1 MRYQGIMSLFWRHL
15 FDCWELEDSQLQ
27 VLETI
32 RQVESYR
39 IYKHLELLNLS
50 SKLNELKHHHA
61 QALMLHGVEIL
72 WWRITWG
79 IPAASCKIHINI
91 FIKRVIM
98 FSSIHVTF
106 SLSSTSYAVMSDTFI
121 IILSRGHRI
130 HLLVRSEYN
139 AQSTIKVNDSNE

>member
-1 MRYQGIMSLFWRHL
+1 MRYQGIISLFWRHL

-72 WWRITWG
+72 
-79 IPAASCKIHINI
+79 
-91 FIKRVIM
+91 
-98 FSSIHVTF
+98 
-106 SLSSTSYAVMSDTFI
+106 
-121 IILSRGHRI
+121 
-130 HLLVRSEYN
+130 
-139 AQSTIKVNDSNE
+139 